1 MNRNNRLYTMSISA
15 LLCAL
20 GIVIP
25 MISPIKV
32 TLEPASFTLAS
43 HVAIFIAMFISPFT
57 AVFVAVGT
65 TLGFLLGGFPIVVV
79 MRAATHVI
87 FASVGALLLKKYP
100 GILKSIKSALP
111 FSFGLAVIHG
121 ICEILVVI
129 PFYFSNSMSSG
140 YYAKGFTLSVILLVG
155 VGTIVHSMVDF
166 YFSQIIWKYVTKA
179 VKIPEVTSIS
189 Q

>member
-1 MNRNNRLYTMSISA
+1 MNRNNKIYTMSISA

-25 MISPIKV
+25 MISPIKI

-43 HVAIFIAMFISPFT
+43 HVAIFISMFISPFT
-57 AVFVAVGT
+57 AIFVSVGT

-87 FASVGALLLKKYP
+87 FAFVGAFILKKHP
-100 GILKSIKSALP
+100 GIIKVKSALP
-111 FSFGLAVIHG
+111 FSFGLAVLHG
-121 ICEILVVI
+121 ICEVLVVI

-140 YYAKGFTLSVILLVG
+140 YYAKGFTFSVLMLVG
-155 VGTIVHSMVDF
+155 IGTIIHSMVDL
-166 YFSQIIWKYVTKA
+166 YLSQVIWKYVTKA
-179 VKIPEVTSIS
+179 VRLPEQVSAN
-189 Q
+189 

>member
-1 MNRNNRLYTMSISA
+1 MSISA
-15 LLCAL
+15 LLCAV

-25 MISPIKV
+25 MISPVKI

-57 AVFVAVGT
+57 AIFVSVGT

-87 FASVGALLLKKYP
+87 FASVGAFILKKSP
-100 GILKSIKSALP
+100 GITNSVKSALP
-111 FSFGLAVIHG
+111 FSIGIAILHG
-121 ICEILVVI
+121 ISEVMIVI

-140 YYAKGFTLSVILLVG
+140 YYAKGFTFSVLMLVG
-155 VGTIVHSMVDF
+155 IGTIVHSMVDF

-179 VKIPEVTSIS
+179 IKLPIHSS
-189 Q
+189 SN

>member
-1 MNRNNRLYTMSISA
+1 MNRNNKIYTMSISA

-25 MISPIKV
+25 MISPIKI

-57 AVFVAVGT
+57 AIFVSVGT

-87 FASVGALLLKKYP
+87 FAAVGAFILKKHP
-100 GILKSIKSALP
+100 GIIKSVKSALP
-111 FSFGLAVIHG
+111 FSFGLAVLHG
-121 ICEILVVI
+121 ICEVLVVI

-140 YYAKGFTLSVILLVG
+140 YYAKGFTFSVLMLVG
-155 VGTIVHSMVDF
+155 IGTIIHSMVDF
-166 YFSQIIWKYVTKA
+166 YFSQVIWKYVTKA
-179 VKIPEVTSIS
+179 VRLPEQVSAN
-189 Q
+189 